1 MGSVSKLQV
10 ANEALKQQQYVI
22 ETDWKLQQRV
32 RSVALPLQRP
42 GLALCGNRVALR
54 SGLNVASVHS
64 YSKEWQPAARAAGLG
79 DTLSVIGVTLARKS
93 HERIV
98 NSGSEWYKAFVK
110 NDLHTTRSPLL

>member
-98 NSGSEWYKAFVK
+98 NSGSEWA
-110 NDLHTTRSPLL
+110 